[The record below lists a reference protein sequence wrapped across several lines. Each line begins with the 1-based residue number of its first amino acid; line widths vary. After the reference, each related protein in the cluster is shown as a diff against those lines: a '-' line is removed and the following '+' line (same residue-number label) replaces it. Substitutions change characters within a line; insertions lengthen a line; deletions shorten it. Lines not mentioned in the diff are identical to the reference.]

1 MNNLKVLL
9 TFVITFLFLNITY
22 SQTPLSLN
30 LTGGANIPMGD
41 LKDVY
46 KAGLSIEAGVFYGI
60 PMTGIDLTITA
71 GYNGFTYKNDYFT
84 NLVQTKLGVGV
95 DGFNPSWTATDVPIM
110 VGAKYS
116 IPLLPYSP
124 YIWGEMGVHFLSFK
138 DRLTGKMTGN
148 MINPTT
154 INWANSLESGS
165 ETTFG
170 YAIGAGVT
178 IPLVPKVAI
187 DFNVKYNN
195 NGGIYSKT
203 YEVFRSNSSD
213 YINPELK
220 NMTFITA
227 RAGIL
232 VTL

>member
-84 NLVQTKLGVGV
+84 N
-95 DGFNPSWTATDVPIM
+95 
-110 VGAKYS
+110 
-116 IPLLPYSP
+116 
-124 YIWGEMGVHFLSFK
+124 
-138 DRLTGKMTGN
+138 
-148 MINPTT
+148 
-154 INWANSLESGS
+154 
-165 ETTFG
+165 
-170 YAIGAGVT
+170 
-178 IPLVPKVAI
+178 
-187 DFNVKYNN
+187 
-195 NGGIYSKT
+195 
-203 YEVFRSNSSD
+203 
-213 YINPELK
+213 
-220 NMTFITA
+220 
-227 RAGIL
+227 
-232 VTL
+232 